1 MAEPGGP
8 VPGVLIDLEI
18 ADSLV
23 GLRDGR
29 LHLQGAGSASIES
42 AATASLQQLSSAA
55 AEGACDFG

>member
-29 LHLQGAGSASIES
+29 LHLQGAGSASIVRAWHVRRGPCRTS
-42 AATASLQQLSSAA
+42 AAVR
-55 AEGACDFG
+55 DP